1 MQRICTLPWTR
12 LLIIFYACA
21 MCLQC
26 ESRAFKWTLL
36 VKSNTRRNTRR
47 NLTRIRVF
55 VRFVNNADYNNIKPP
70 KQNHISYFSQSVP
83 NTIIMSTI
91 SFNVVKSFSCFNKT
105 NIQQF
110 SVDIGITW
118 PLFFYFHLKDERKNK
133 SYRSKYIEIV
143 DFRKYV
149 ANWIT
154 HCISGFNKI
163 KYLF

>member
-1 MQRICTLPWTR
+1 MEKNSK
-12 LLIIFYACA
+12 IFYAENLYLPLDSFAFYFLC

-55 VRFVNNADYNNIKPP
+55 VRFVNNVDYNNLKPP

-91 SFNVVKSFSCFNKT
+91 SFNVVKSFNITCFNKA

-110 SVDIGITW
+110 LVDIGITW
-118 PLFFYFHLKDERKNK
+118 PLFFYFHLKDERRNIG
-133 SYRSKYIEIV
+133 YRSKYIETV
-143 DFRKYV
+143 
-149 ANWIT
+149 
-154 HCISGFNKI
+154 GFQT
-163 KYLF
+163 